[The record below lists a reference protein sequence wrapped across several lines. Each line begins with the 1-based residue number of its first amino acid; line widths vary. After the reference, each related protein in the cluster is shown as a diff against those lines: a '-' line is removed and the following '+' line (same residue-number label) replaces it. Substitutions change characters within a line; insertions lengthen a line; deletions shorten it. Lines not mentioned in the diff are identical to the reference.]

1 MMEEIKSVIFD
12 WGGVLINDP
21 APGLMQYCARA
32 LGVSKEDYTKA
43 HNAFAPDFQKNLF
56 SEEVFWERICGVLN
70 VPRPQVRSLWSEA
83 FRAIYV
89 PKEEM
94 LSLAASLKRN
104 GYKTA
109 LLSNTEAPARQHYSS
124 FGYDMFDVPVFSCA
138 EGARKPE
145 RRIYELTVERLGCR
159 PEQSVFIDDSLE
171 YINGA
176 KQAGLKTIL
185 FEKIDQCKKALIE
198 FGVEWTK

>member
-1 MMEEIKSVIFD
+1 MEEIKSVIFD

-43 HNAFAPDFQKNLF
+43 HNTFAPDFQKNLF

-70 VPRPQVRSLWSEA
+70 VPEPQVHSLWSEA
-83 FRAIYV
+83 FKAIYV

-94 LSLAASLKRN
+94 FSLAALLRKN

-109 LLSNTEAPARQHYSS
+109 LLSNTEAPAMQHYPR
-124 FGYDMFDVPVFSCA
+124 FGYNMFDVTVFSCA
-138 EGARKPE
+138 ELQKIP
-145 RRIYELTVERLGCR
+145 
-159 PEQSVFIDDSLE
+159 QE
-171 YINGA
+171 Y
-176 KQAGLKTIL
+176 
-185 FEKIDQCKKALIE
+185 
-198 FGVEWTK
+198 